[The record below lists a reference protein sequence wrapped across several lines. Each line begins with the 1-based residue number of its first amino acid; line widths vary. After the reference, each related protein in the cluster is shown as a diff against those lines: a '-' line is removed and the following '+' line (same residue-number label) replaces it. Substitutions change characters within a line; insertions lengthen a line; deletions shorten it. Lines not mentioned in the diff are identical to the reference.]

1 MKAFVLKEPGVVG
14 WAQVEE
20 PSLTPYGAVLEPVAM
35 APCSSDVHTVF
46 GGGSRKAPNLVLGHE
61 CVARVLEVG
70 ELVEDFRP
78 GEVVAVPAITPDWRA
93 RGIQEH
99 NFKHAS
105 APFSGHQLGRSQP
118 GVFAER
124 FLVPDADTTL
134 ARIPPGVSL
143 EQALMCVDVV
153 TTGFTGAEH
162 ANIKFGDTVVVMG
175 IGPIGLMAVAGA
187 SLLGAARV
195 LAVGSRPVCA
205 SLALEMGAWEVLDYH
220 DGDIVKQVME
230 RTGGVGADSVIVC
243 GGTVEVFAQAID
255 MVRYGIGTVSNV
267 NYFGGGGN
275 LPFPKF
281 SGGRGMAGKTI
292 HTELAEGGRVRVER
306 MLKMVQYKK
315 ISPEKLVT
323 HRLDGFDRI
332 EEALYLMKDKPQDL
346 VKVMVTTTKGKYY
359 EDHQYR
365 GAVLQ

>member
-14 WAQVEE
+14 FADV
-20 PSLTPYGAVLEPVAM
+20 PDPVLTPYGAILKPIAV

-70 ELVEDFRP
+70 ELVQDFKP
-78 GEVVAVPAITPDWRA
+78 GEIVAVPAITPNWRD
-93 RGIQEH
+93 RGIQEC

-105 APFSGHQLGRSQP
+105 APFSGHQLGRTQP
-118 GVFAER
+118 GVFSER
-124 FLVPDADTTL
+124 FLIPDADTTL
-134 ARIPPGVSL
+134 AKIPEGVTL

-153 TTGFTGAEH
+153 TTGFTGAEN

-187 SLLGAARV
+187 KLSGASRI
-195 LAVGSRPVCA
+195 LAVGSRPKCVDMA
-205 SLALEMGAWEVLDYH
+205 YRFGATEVLSYKN
-220 DGDIVKQVME
+220 GDIVAQVME
-230 RTGGVGADSVIVC
+230 RTSGLGADSVIIC
-243 GGTVEVFAQAID
+243 GGNDEVFAQAID

-267 NYFGGGGN
+267 NYFGGTGN

-292 HTELAEGGRVRVER
+292 HTELACGGRVRIER
-306 MLKMVQYKK
+306 MLSMVKYGR
-315 ISPEKLVT
+315 IEPECLVT
-323 HRLDGFDRI
+323 HKLSGFDNV
-332 EEALYLMKDKPQDL
+332 EKALYLMKEKPADL
-346 VKVMVTTTKGKYY
+346 IKVMVTL
-359 EDHQYR
+359 EE
-365 GAVLQ
+365 

>member
-14 WAQVEE
+14 WAQV
-20 PSLTPYGAVLEPVAM
+20 PDPVLTPYGAILEPVAV

-70 ELVEDFRP
+70 ELVQDFVP
-78 GEVVAVPAITPDWRA
+78 GEIVAVPAITPNWRD
-93 RGIQEH
+93 RGVQEC

-118 GVFAER
+118 GVFSEW
-124 FLVPDADTTL
+124 FLIPDADTTL
-134 ARIPPGVSL
+134 AKIPEGVSL

-162 ANIKFGDTVVVMG
+162 ADIKFGDTVVVMG

-195 LAVGSRPVCA
+195 LAVGSRPKCVETA
-205 SLALEMGAWEVLDYH
+205 YEFGATEVLSYK
-220 DGDIVKQVME
+220 DGDVVQQVME
-230 RTGGVGADSVIVC
+230 RTGGLGADSVIIC
-243 GGTVEVFAQAID
+243 GGNDEVFAQAID

-267 NYFGGGGN
+267 NYFGGTGN

-281 SGGRGMAGKTI
+281 SGGRGMAGKTV
-292 HTELAEGGRVRVER
+292 HTELAAGGRVRIER
-306 MLKMVQYKK
+306 MLSMVQYGR
-315 ISPEKLVT
+315 IHPERLVT
-323 HRLDGFDRI
+323 HKLSGLDKI
-332 EEALYLMKDKPQDL
+332 EEALYLMKEKPVDL
-346 VKVMVTTTKGKYY
+346 IKVMVT
-359 EDHQYR
+359 
-365 GAVLQ
+365 L

>member
-1 MKAFVLKEPGVVG
+1 MRAFVLKEPGVVG

-20 PSLTPYGAVLEPVAM
+20 PSLTPYGAVLEPVAV

-70 ELVEDFRP
+70 ELVEDFKP

-105 APFSGHQLGRSQP
+105 APFSGHQLGRSRP

-124 FLVPDADTTL
+124 FSVPDADTTL
-134 ARIPPGVSL
+134 AKIPEGVSL

-153 TTGFTGAEH
+153 TTGFTGAEY
-162 ANIKFGDTVVVMG
+162 ADIKFGDTVVVIG

-187 SLLGAARV
+187 SLKGAARV

-205 SLALEMGAWEVLDYH
+205 ALALEMGACQVLDYH
-220 DGDIVKQVME
+220 NGDIVQQVME
-230 RTGGVGADSVIVC
+230 QTDGLGADSVIVC
-243 GGTVEVFAQAID
+243 GGGDEVFAQAID

-267 NYFGGGGN
+267 NYFGGTGN

-292 HTELAEGGRVRVER
+292 HTELAQGGRVRIER
-306 MLKMVQYKK
+306 MLKMVQWGR

-323 HRLDGFDRI
+323 HHLTGFYKI
-332 EEALYLMKDKPQDL
+332 EEALYLMRDKPKDL
-346 VKVMVTTTKGKYY
+346 VKVMVTMN
-359 EDHQYR
+359 
-365 GAVLQ
+365 

>member
-14 WAQVEE
+14 FADV
-20 PSLTPYGAVLEPVAM
+20 PDPVLTPYGAILKPIAV

-70 ELVEDFRP
+70 ELVQDFKP
-78 GEVVAVPAITPDWRA
+78 GEIVAVPAITPNWRD
-93 RGIQEH
+93 RGIQEC

-105 APFSGHQLGRSQP
+105 APFSGHQLGRTQP
-118 GVFAER
+118 GVFSER
-124 FLVPDADTTL
+124 FLIPDADTTL
-134 ARIPPGVSL
+134 AKIPEGVTL

-153 TTGFTGAEH
+153 TTGFTGAEN

-187 SLLGAARV
+187 KLSGASRI
-195 LAVGSRPVCA
+195 LAVGSRPKCVDMA
-205 SLALEMGAWEVLDYH
+205 YRFGATEVLSYKN
-220 DGDIVKQVME
+220 GDIVAQVME
-230 RTGGVGADSVIVC
+230 RTNGLGADSVIIC
-243 GGTVEVFAQAID
+243 GGNDEVFAQAID

-267 NYFGGGGN
+267 NYFGGTGN

-292 HTELAEGGRVRVER
+292 HNELACGGRVRIER
-306 MLKMVQYKK
+306 MLSMVKYGR
-315 ISPEKLVT
+315 IEPECLVT
-323 HRLDGFDRI
+323 HKLSGFDNV
-332 EEALYLMKDKPQDL
+332 EKALYLMKEKPADL
-346 VKVMVTTTKGKYY
+346 IKVMVTL
-359 EDHQYR
+359 EE
-365 GAVLQ
+365 

>member
-14 WAQVEE
+14 FADV
-20 PSLTPYGAVLEPVAM
+20 PDPVLTPYGAILKPIAV

-70 ELVEDFRP
+70 ELVQDFKP
-78 GEVVAVPAITPDWRA
+78 GEIVAVPAITPNWRD
-93 RGIQEH
+93 RGIQEC

-105 APFSGHQLGRSQP
+105 APFSGHQLGRTQP
-118 GVFAER
+118 GVFSER
-124 FLVPDADTTL
+124 FLIPDADTTL
-134 ARIPPGVSL
+134 AKIPEGVTL

-153 TTGFTGAEH
+153 TTGFTGAEN

-187 SLLGAARV
+187 KLSGASRI
-195 LAVGSRPVCA
+195 LAVGSRPKCVDMA
-205 SLALEMGAWEVLDYH
+205 YRFGATEVLSYKN
-220 DGDIVKQVME
+220 GDIVAQVME
-230 RTGGVGADSVIVC
+230 RTNGLGADSVIIC
-243 GGTVEVFAQAID
+243 GGNDEVFAQAID

-267 NYFGGGGN
+267 NYFGGTGN

-292 HTELAEGGRVRVER
+292 HTELACGGRVRIER
-306 MLKMVQYKK
+306 MLSMVKYGR
-315 ISPEKLVT
+315 IEPECLVT
-323 HRLDGFDRI
+323 HKLSGFDNV
-332 EEALYLMKDKPQDL
+332 EKALYLMKEKPADL
-346 VKVMVTTTKGKYY
+346 IKVMVTL
-359 EDHQYR
+359 EE
-365 GAVLQ
+365 

>member
-14 WAQVEE
+14 WADVPE
-20 PSLTPYGAVLEPVAM
+20 PQLVSYGAILKPVAV

-61 CVARVLEVG
+61 CVAKVLEVG
-70 ELVEDFRP
+70 ELVRDFVP
-78 GEVVAVPAITPDWRA
+78 GEIVAVPAITPNWRD

-99 NFKHAS
+99 NFKHAG

-124 FLVPDADTTL
+124 FLIPDADTTL
-134 ARIPPGVSL
+134 AKIPEGVSL

-187 SLLGAARV
+187 AHLGAARI
-195 LAVGSRPVCA
+195 LAVGSRPICVA
-205 SLALEMGAWEVLDYH
+205 TAYEFGATEVLGYK
-220 DGDIVKQVME
+220 DGDIVSQVME
-230 RTGGVGADSVIVC
+230 RTNGVGADSVIVC
-243 GGTVEVFAQAID
+243 GGTDEVFAQAVD

-267 NYFGGGGN
+267 NYFGGTGS

-292 HTELAEGGRVRVER
+292 HTELAEGGRVRIER
-306 MLKMVQYKK
+306 ILKMVQYGR
-315 ISPEKLVT
+315 IHPEKLVT
-323 HRLDGFDRI
+323 HRLMGLDKI
-332 EEALYLMKDKPQDL
+332 EEALYLMRDKPQDL
-346 VKVMVTTTKGKYY
+346 IKVMVTIN
-359 EDHQYR
+359 
-365 GAVLQ
+365 